1 MRTPKNMIALE
12 LSYIEPARFSQVDV
26 PSLSI
31 DGLDI
36 PSSEITNNDSLFV
49 ADAPSRTFQVRLS
62 AKNRYGCRQQLILV
76 AGCLGGGTIRAQV
89 NERYFAS
96 GQLPTSSGKAIAL
109 VTVTPKGAPQ
119 AGAEPNEITTA
130 VETDAVID
138 VVVTFEVNN
147 VGDRV
152 YLLVGKDSASHGA
165 RISTITDRNYTRTA
179 NLFCFAIWG
188 LVIGGTVLWYCF
200 HQSNS
205 KVAGA
210 VPFSAALLHYLVTT
224 LVPRD
229 SLKQW
234 SLNELIRRL
243 HANLRVEYR
252 RMIAALTSLITLSVL
267 TFMAVVLAAL
277 LTKLSYI
284 ALIESSLAPNEKDFS
299 NIVAA
304 FERIPWRRDS
314 FLVYELRSRS
324 LKASQTTQEQWRS
337 LTKRFI
343 TDYRVERIIDPG
355 KWDEITSRILRWVLL
370 PSDEEGLVLQD
381 PVIAVAHI
389 MAEAEPRDQIEFEK
403 RAVELL
409 RKKRPD
415 NSRATLLMLYLEY
428 DLAAYRDSKGRSVW
442 PRTPSEVIQSLN
454 EAAARYLKEGNAPA
468 TQEYVQAIDLI
479 GYFSLVSRAHACDED
494 TMRNVVSRFATVLQL
509 RLKSETYQS
518 RSTWRSPG
526 KLRVY
531 QLWSYFMAGG
541 REQLDPI
548 WGQYFE
554 EYHRIYASCPRVK
567 KDLNELFRN
576 NDLSQASQSD
586 RWMSGTAFD
595 EKGYRQFVIDEM
607 QRGWRL

>member
-1 MRTPKNMIALE
+1 MIALE
-12 LSYIEPARFSQVDV
+12 ISNIEPARFSQIDA

-36 PSSEITNNDSLFV
+36 PSSEIKNNDALFV

-62 AKNRYGCRQQLILV
+62 AKNRYGCRQKLVLV

-96 GQLPTSSGKAIAL
+96 GRLPASSGNVVAL
-109 VTVTPKGAPQ
+109 VTVTPNRASQ
-119 AGAEPNEITTA
+119 AGAEPSEITTA
-130 VETDAVID
+130 VEADAVVD
-138 VVVTFEVNN
+138 VVVTFEVND

-152 YLLVGKDSASHGA
+152 YLLVGKDSASRGA
-165 RISTITDRNYTRTA
+165 RISTIPDRSYTRIA

-188 LVIGGTVLWYCF
+188 LVIGGTVIWYCF

-205 KVAGA
+205 KIAGA
-210 VPFSAALLHYLVTT
+210 APFSVALLHYLVTT

-229 SLKQW
+229 SWKQW

-243 HANLRVEYR
+243 YANLRVEYR
-252 RMIAALTSLITLSVL
+252 RMIAVLASLITLSVL

-299 NIVAA
+299 KIVEA
-304 FERIPWRRDS
+304 FERIPWRRDT
-314 FLVYELRSRS
+314 FLVYELRSKS
-324 LKASQTTQEQWRS
+324 LKASLATQEQWRA
-337 LTKRFI
+337 LTKRFV
-343 TDYRVERIIDPG
+343 TDYRMERIINPG
-355 KWDEITSRILRWVLL
+355 KRDEFTVRMLRWVLL

-381 PVIAVAHI
+381 PIIAVAHI

-409 RKKRPD
+409 REKRPY
-415 NSRATLLMLYLEY
+415 STRAKLLMLYLEY

-454 EAAARYLKEGNAPA
+454 EATTQYLKEGNAPT

-479 GYFSLVSRAHACDED
+479 GYFSLVAGAHACDED
-494 TMRNVVSRFATVLQL
+494 TMKNVVSRFATVLHL
-509 RLKSETYQS
+509 RLTGENYQS
-518 RSTWRSPG
+518 RNTWRSPG

-531 QLWSYFMAGG
+531 QLWRFFMADGK
-541 REQLDPI
+541 EQLDPI

-576 NDLSQASQSD
+576 NDLSQASQSV